1 MNIAILLGSW
11 LQRLFLDCQQ
21 SLHNNFRRVVGVYI
35 DAGFDCF
42 AQKRRFCVHSQ
53 VVPEGEHRALY
64 GVHSFKVLFKE
75 GGVGT
80 FVPLFLNLIRT
91 IRNLNVPPSAPDSS
105 APPFDPM
112 PAEQQPVDD
121 IIRHA

>member
-1 MNIAILLGSW
+1 M
-11 LQRLFLDCQQ
+11 
-21 SLHNNFRRVVGVYI
+21 
-35 DAGFDCF
+35 
-42 AQKRRFCVHSQ
+42 Q

-64 GVHSFKVLFKE
+64 GIHSFKVMFKE

-80 FVPLFLNLIRT
+80 FIPLFLNLIRSV
-91 IRNLNVPPSAPDSS
+91 RSFNVQGSAPDAS
-105 APPFDPM
+105 APPLDPL